1 MLQATLRYSPPS
13 SPCCCGPFECVDSV
27 LSTEPID
34 LQRGSPTPALFLIT
48 GIMASG
54 KSSVAQALAERFPK
68 SVHLRGDLFRR
79 MIVRGQAEMNSADLS
94 PEAAEQLTLRY
105 RQAVAAALQYHEA
118 GFTVVYQDIVLSQ
131 QLPDVLAALPITPLY
146 LIVLA
151 PNAEVVTARAA
162 ARSKGGYTADFT
174 PTMFNSTFRQNTPR
188 LGLWLDTSALSVK
201 QTVDEILVRREDAR
215 IR

>member
-1 MLQATLRYSPPS
+1 MALPDETA
-13 SPCCCGPFECVDSV
+13 
-27 LSTEPID
+27 
-34 LQRGSPTPALFLIT
+34 PAIFLLT

-94 PEAAEQLTLRY
+94 PEALAQLALRY
-105 RQAVAAALQYHEA
+105 RQTVAAARQYYQA
-118 GFTVVYQDIVLSQ
+118 GFTVIYQDIVLGQ
-131 QLPDVLAALPITPLY
+131 QLPDVLAALPIAPLY
-146 LIVLA
+146 LIVLS

-174 PTMFNSTFRQNTPR
+174 PAMFDSAFRQDTPR
-188 LGLWLDTSALSVK
+188 LGLWLDSSALSVNE
-201 QTVDEILVRREDAR
+201 TVDTILAKLDVAQ